1 MFSVSSQKVKDKLC
15 QRAIE
20 RIKKNL
26 TKSTNVS
33 RDQSGGMEERG
44 VSANTQ
50 ENGKTLSANT
60 IQNEE
65 GNSGEV

>member
-33 RDQSGGMEERG
+33 KDHSEGTEETG
-44 VSANTQ
+44 VSETTQ
-50 ENGKTLSANT
+50 ENDKTLSANT

-65 GNSGEV
+65 GNL

>member
-1 MFSVSSQKVKDKLC
+1 MFSVSSQKVRDKLC

-33 RDQSGGMEERG
+33 KDHSEGMEERG
-44 VSANTQ
+44 VSEKTL
-50 ENGKTLSANT
+50 ENGKTLSADS

-65 GNSGEV
+65 GNSGEL